1 MKKISTSIVLFL
13 LLAPLLTSAQGG
25 LVPCGGAGNPCNLC
39 HLFELFSN
47 IVTFLLVT
55 VVPPIATLF
64 LVWGGVLFYTAMG
77 DSSKI
82 TKARGLL
89 TSVIIGIV
97 IVYGAHL
104 FVSMLLNALGV
115 VDVQWPNIN
124 LSC

>member
-1 MKKISTSIVLFL
+1 MKKASTFTILFL
-13 LLAPLLTSAQGG
+13 VFVPLLASAQG

-55 VVPPIATLF
+55 VVPPIATLV

-77 DSSKI
+77 DSNKI
-82 TKARGLL
+82 TKAKGLL
-89 TSVIIGIV
+89 TSVLIGLVII
-97 IVYGAHL
+97 YGAHL
-104 FVSMLLNALGV
+104 FVSMILSALGV

>member
-1 MKKISTSIVLFL
+1 MRKISAAIVLFF
-13 LLAPLLTSAQGG
+13 LLAPLQISAQGG
-25 LVPCGGAGNPCNLC
+25 LVPCGQAGNPCTLC

-55 VVPPIATLF
+55 VVPPVATLF

-77 DSSKI
+77 DSNKI
-82 TKARGLL
+82 KKAKGLL
-89 TSVIIGIV
+89 VSVIIGIV
-97 IVYGAHL
+97 IVYGAHI
-104 FVSMLLNALGV
+104 FVSMILSALGV